1 MPVPECKKGLPY
13 KFNTYE
19 EVLLASPV
27 SLVYLY
33 LTCITTVYTV
43 YTENLKKHLAMTHSV
58 SDNLKSRDASASNKQ
73 IETWKPWTCLLI

>member
-19 EVLLASPV
+19 EVLLALPV

-33 LTCITTVYTV
+33 LTSVYTV
-43 YTENLKKHLAMTHSV
+43 YTENLKKTS
-58 SDNLKSRDASASNKQ
+58 SNDS
-73 IETWKPWTCLLI
+73 LS